1 MSLLHTLR
9 GLASTGRI
17 SVPTVIDAAL
27 GRVTMARCDER
38 LDWWARE
45 LLRDAEVEL
54 TVRGR
59 EHVEQG
65 QSQEPFVVMSN
76 HQSLYDIPVI
86 FCAIPGRV
94 RMVAKS
100 ELFKVP
106 IWGAAMT
113 AAGFIRIDRSD
124 REQAVKTLSES
135 GSMLKD
141 GTHVWIAPEGTRSAT
156 GALGPFKSGGFRMA
170 LEAGAR
176 ILPVAVDGTRHVLP
190 AKGAIVQTKQRVT
203 VTICAPIDPRAYG
216 LDRRKELMADV
227 RAAIEGALAQRAAV
241 ETDRDKAA

>member
-1 MSLLHTLR
+1 MTLLHTLR

-27 GRVTMARCDER
+27 GRVTTARCDER
-38 LDWWARE
+38 LDWWSRE
-45 LLRDAEVEL
+45 LLRDAEVTL
-54 TVRGR
+54 TVRGQ
-59 EHVEQG
+59 EHAEQG
-65 QSQEPFVVMSN
+65 DGKEPFVVMSN

-86 FCAIPGRV
+86 FCAVPGRV

-106 IWGAAMT
+106 IWGPAMT

-124 REQAVKTLSES
+124 REQAMKSLRES

-141 GTHVWIAPEGTRSAT
+141 GTHVWIAPEGTRSVT

-170 LEAGAR
+170 LETGSR
-176 ILPVAVDGTRHVLP
+176 ILPVAIEGTRDILP
-190 AKGAIVQTKQRVT
+190 AKGAIVRTNKHVT
-203 VTICAPIDPRAYG
+203 VTICPPIDPRAYG

-227 RAAIEGALAQRAAV
+227 REVIEKALGGSTAASKGRDQAA
-241 ETDRDKAA
+241 